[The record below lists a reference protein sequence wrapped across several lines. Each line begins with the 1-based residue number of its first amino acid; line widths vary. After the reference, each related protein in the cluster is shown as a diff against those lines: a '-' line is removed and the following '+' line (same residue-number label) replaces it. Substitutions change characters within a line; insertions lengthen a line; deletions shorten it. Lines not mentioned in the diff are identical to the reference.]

1 MKDNE
6 QPIQTS
12 ARYLAVEAL
21 EKVLASGAY
30 SNLQLNRMINH
41 RQLSNQDS
49 RLLTNIVY
57 GVIQHKLTLEY
68 WLAPFVTG
76 KKLTPWVN
84 TLLLTALYQR
94 QYLDKIPDWAILNE
108 SIEIAKVRG
117 HVGIRKFV
125 TAILHQILRN
135 KLGDFSEISDSDQRL
150 SVEAS
155 VPLWLVQTLIEQ
167 YGRDTATNVINSLN
181 HPANQSVRVNSHLTN
196 TSDMLTELTEAGLT
210 VHRSKVT
217 PNALVVEKGMLAN
230 LPQFKDGQITLQDES
245 AMLAVESM
253 ELQPTFKV
261 LDACAAPGGK
271 TAQIAS
277 YLDPEYGN
285 VTALDIHAHK
295 IKLIEQNARRMHVID
310 QVATKLLDAR
320 KVDEQYDDDSFD
332 AILVDAPC
340 SGLGLMRRK
349 PEIRYEKKLADS
361 LSLQKIQLSILDSVA
376 QKVKKGGIIT
386 YSTCTILQQ
395 ENDDVV
401 AQFLA
406 AHTDFSLLTTKTNYD
421 LKQDR
426 TSKTLTILPND
437 YNSDGFFVSNL
448 KRNE

>member
-1 MKDNE
+1 MENNK
-6 QPIQTS
+6 QPLQAS

-21 EKVLASGAY
+21 EKVFVSGAY
-30 SNLQLNRMINH
+30 SNLQLNRMIEQH
-41 RQLSNQDS
+41 KLSNQDS

-57 GVIQHKLTLEY
+57 GVIQHRLTLEY
-68 WLAPFVTG
+68 WLAPFVAN
-76 KKLTPWVN
+76 KKMDPWVQ
-84 TLLLTALYQR
+84 TLLLSAIYQR

-125 TAILHQILRN
+125 TAILHQILRT
-135 KLGDFSEISDSDQRL
+135 KLGDFSEIKDPQKRL
-150 SVEAS
+150 SIEYS
-155 VPLWLVQTLIEQ
+155 IPLWLVETLIEQ
-167 YGRDTATNVINSLN
+167 YGQISAETIIHSLN
-181 HPANQSVRVNSHLTN
+181 HPANQSVRVNSKLT
-196 TSDMLTELTEAGLT
+196 TVDEMLVELGDAGLT
-210 VHRSKVT
+210 VHKSEVT
-217 PNALVVEKGMLAN
+217 PNALTVEKGMIADLS
-230 LPQFKDGQITLQDES
+230 QFQTGKITLQDES

-253 ELQPTFKV
+253 DLQPAFKV

-271 TAQIAS
+271 TVQIAS
-277 YLDPEYGN
+277 YLRQGEGT
-285 VTALDIHAHK
+285 VTALDIHTHK
-295 IKLIEQNARRMHVID
+295 MKLIQQNARRMQVD
-310 QVATKLLDAR
+310 QLVDPELLDAR
-320 KVDEQYDDDSFD
+320 KVDEKFADDSFD

-386 YSTCTILQQ
+386 YSTCTILKQ

-401 AQFLA
+401 TKFLA
-406 AHTDFSLLTTKTNYD
+406 NHPDFSLLTTKTKNN
-421 LKQDR
+421 LKQER
-426 TSKTLTILPND
+426 TTKTLTILPSD

-448 KRNE
+448 KRNV